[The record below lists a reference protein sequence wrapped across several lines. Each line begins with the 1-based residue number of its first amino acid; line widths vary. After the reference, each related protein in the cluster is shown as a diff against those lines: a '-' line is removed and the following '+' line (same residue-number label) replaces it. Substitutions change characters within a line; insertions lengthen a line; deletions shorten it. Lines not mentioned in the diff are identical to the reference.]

1 MKKFPLLIIALL
13 AFAFPAQAQDNSAK
27 ATLGAGCF
35 WCVELFYEN
44 LEGVTD
50 VVSGYAGGSEPDP
63 TYDAVSAGKT
73 THVEVVQ
80 ITYDPA
86 KVSYERILEI
96 FWQTHD
102 PVNGKGVAPDFGPH
116 YRPIL
121 LYHDDAQKAA
131 IAASMAAEQKKHSRP
146 LATDVRALDRFYIAE
161 EYHQDFVKKNPN
173 HPYVRNVAIPK
184 LKKIDFSE

>member
-1 MKKFPLLIIALL
+1 LL
-13 AFAFPAQAQDNSAK
+13 AVALTINAEQSTSK

-35 WCVELFYEN
+35 WCVELVYEN
-44 LEGVTD
+44 LDGVID

-63 TYDAVSAGKT
+63 TYDAVSSGRT

-86 KVSYERILEI
+86 KVSYERLLEI

-121 LYHDDAQKAA
+121 LYHDDEQKVV
-131 IAASMAAEQKKHSRP
+131 IEASMAEEQEKHSKP
-146 LATDVRALDRFYIAE
+146 LATDVLALDKFYPAE
-161 EYHQDFVKKNPN
+161 DYHQDFVKKNPN
-173 HPYVRNVAIPK
+173 HPYVRAIAIPK
-184 LKKIDFSE
+184 LKKIDFGD